1 MLVCDDAEHRE
12 PFLLQVASLQ
22 VVLVMIL
29 FPKTSQIILRM
40 TKIKNVY
47 VKLVLFYMKLKQCNS
62 ALKVEIMC
70 YLFTSIIPQ
79 DNRLKEICT
88 FLQWKQSFRKCWEVF
103 N

>member
-1 MLVCDDAEHRE
+1 
-12 PFLLQVASLQ
+12 
-22 VVLVMIL
+22 
-29 FPKTSQIILRM
+29 M

-88 FLQWKQSFRKCWEVF
+88 FLQWKHSENVGKFSTEMNVIFTHFCIIHSK
-103 N
+103 

>member
-1 MLVCDDAEHRE
+1 
-12 PFLLQVASLQ
+12 
-22 VVLVMIL
+22 
-29 FPKTSQIILRM
+29 M

-47 VKLVLFYMKLKQCNS
+47 VILVLFYMKLKQCNKT
-62 ALKVEIMC
+62 LKVEIMC

-88 FLQWKQSFRKCWEVF
+88 FLQWKQSFRKCGEVF